1 MRKTLTIIFVL
12 LINTLFAQLKP
23 GNYSYKNA
31 DATLTFTIAEDG
43 QTIKDCLIKGTND
56 ISLVSLRAYRK
67 AGSGEFI
74 KNVVD
79 PTKPTPYVGY
89 YIVSGELPT
98 YEIRIR
104 NTPETVSIL
113 IQGVKLKSNNFTI
126 E

>member
-31 DATLTFTIAEDG
+31 DATLTFTIAGDG

-79 PTKPTPYVGY
+79 PAKPTPYVGY
-89 YIVSGELPT
+89 YIVTGELPT

-113 IQGVKLKSNNFTI
+113 IQGVKLKSNNFTL

>member
-31 DATLTFTIAEDG
+31 DATLTFTITEDG

-56 ISLVSLRAYRK
+56 ISLVSLKAYRK
-67 AGSGEFI
+67 VGSGEFI

-79 PTKPTPYVGY
+79 PAKPTPYVGY
-89 YIVSGELPT
+89 YIVTGELPT

-113 IQGVKLKSNNFTI
+113 IQGVKLKSNNFTL